1 MSVPGATARRL
12 AVSGKI
18 VAGYAMRIGGPLRQV
33 RAMMNL
39 LRRLLMAACLLC
51 LPSLALADPVD
62 DIVQKEMA
70 RGQVPGVAV
79 AIVQHGRQV
88 RMQGYGFANIEHRVP
103 VHADTLFKT
112 GAVGMQFTS
121 AAIMLLVEDGRIGL
135 DEPVRTYLPEVPKS
149 WRSVTIRHLLN
160 HMSGIAAT
168 PNGDFR
174 ADYTDAQ
181 LLGIITAQDINFR
194 AGTRWRFSYA
204 DYIVL
209 GFVIKRL
216 TGDFYGDFLRKR
228 IFDPLGMRGARGI
241 DEMAIIPNRAAGYE
255 LRDGRL
261 RNAEW
266 ISPTANSTADGSLY
280 FSVLDYGAWAAAMSR
295 RDVLSASSWAM
306 MGKPGELTGGP
317 SCGYGAGWF
326 LDTAGAKGSWWHA
339 GSWQGF
345 QAFVVY
351 FLHEDLSVIVMANGE
366 GADAE
371 AMARQIAAVAD
382 PSLAR
387 QPATPIAS
395 TTPDIDARLASLLT
409 DIAGNRF
416 DRDKFTDFARL
427 DLTEMTAQYAQ
438 LLAPLGAMKEMA
450 LFDTRQQCGDTA
462 YRYRVRYEQG
472 VVEVRLAIAPNG
484 RIGNLEIL
492 PLRDWNAPL

>member
-1 MSVPGATARRL
+1 
-12 AVSGKI
+12 
-18 VAGYAMRIGGPLRQV
+18 
-33 RAMMNL
+33 
-39 LRRLLMAACLLC
+39 
-51 LPSLALADPVD
+51 
-62 DIVQKEMA
+62 
-70 RGQVPGVAV
+70 VPGVAV

-88 RMQGYGFANIEHRVP
+88 RAQGYGFANIEHRVP

-112 GAVGMQFTS
+112 GAVGMQFTA
-121 AAIMLLVEDGRIGL
+121 AAITLLVEDGRIGL

-149 WRSVTIRHLLN
+149 WQSVTIRHLLN

-181 LLGIITAQDINFR
+181 LLGIITAQDLNFR

-204 DYIVL
+204 DYILL

-280 FSVLDYGAWAAAMSR
+280 LSVLDYGAWAAAMSR
-295 RDVLSASSWAM
+295 REVLSASSWALT
-306 MGKPGELTGGP
+306 GRPGELANGT

-326 LDTAGAKGSWWHA
+326 LDAAGMYYGGGVPWNTSPNLVSGRARNG
-339 GSWQGF
+339 GF
-345 QAFVVY
+345 CR
-351 FLHEDLSVIVMANGE
+351 E
-366 GADAE
+366 
-371 AMARQIAAVAD
+371 
-382 PSLAR
+382 
-387 QPATPIAS
+387 
-395 TTPDIDARLASLLT
+395 
-409 DIAGNRF
+409 
-416 DRDKFTDFARL
+416 
-427 DLTEMTAQYAQ
+427 
-438 LLAPLGAMKEMA
+438 
-450 LFDTRQQCGDTA
+450 
-462 YRYRVRYEQG
+462 YR
-472 VVEVRLAIAPNG
+472 P
-484 RIGNLEIL
+484 
-492 PLRDWNAPL
+492 